1 MPVRGWIIHGIK
13 RHRPATGEFCVVNEF
28 ECKGLFSEEKT
39 KFFGR
44 ALLHAQS
51 CVFQGSH
58 KTEEQNLQ
66 KALKLMVTQPPLKKL
81 PLGKDFRQEVAV
93 QGTVQ

>member
-13 RHRPATGEFCVVNEF
+13 RHRPATGELCVADEF
-28 ECKGLFSEEKT
+28 ACKGLFSEEKR

-44 ALLHAQS
+44 ALPHAQS

-58 KTEEQNLQ
+58 NTEEQNLQ

-81 PLGKDFRQEVAV
+81 PLGKDFRQEVTV